1 MTVPRWLDVLD
12 ATIGV
17 CSTHRRPDLAAPL
30 ERKRAALAERTVRVV
45 VVGQQNQGK
54 SQLVNALVEAK
65 VCGVGDHVTTPAP
78 VVIGHASTPTAA
90 LVQAEPDRGPRRGP
104 SRRRRVGVED
114 VANRTS
120 VGLNAVGAGE
130 LVQAEVGIPRPLL
143 AEGLVLV
150 DTPAADHARVLD
162 VVAEADAVLLVS
174 AATHELSTAELE
186 IVERVHRLCPTIALV
201 LTKIDIAPRWRRV
214 ADRNRAR
221 LAAAGIAADVFPVSA
236 TLRLT
241 APGARDQALAT
252 ESGFGDLT
260 AYLWELAARPEALV
274 ARSVRAMATA
284 ALDQLA
290 DPLRRSAVVPVAGTA
305 DAIARWHAAQQRLE
319 LLRRDAVSWQT
330 TLTDDITDLMADIEF
345 DLRDRTRR
353 ILREVDRYF
362 DGADPQQDWPDFAD
376 WLDSKLSEAA
386 GTNLDWLM
394 DRFDWIGGRIRRD
407 RLAYEAPAA
416 LTDGEGLR
424 AIADRFAP
432 VEATGYPERP
442 TMERFTPSQKLFVG
456 LRGSYGGI
464 LMFGLATSL
473 AGWPLINAV
482 SLGAGA
488 LFAAKTVHDESGAR
502 LRRRQ
507 ATAKAAAQ
515 RHVDDFFLS
524 VSKETKDLVRRW
536 HRSARDQI
544 EHTATHLRD
553 GIVADAASAKQVVD
567 EGAAEQQQRTARIS
581 AQLEQLARI
590 QSAVAAL
597 APSPAARHRL
607 PA

>member
-1 MTVPRWLDVLD
+1 MTVPLWLDVLD
-12 ATIGV
+12 ATIGA
-17 CSTHRRPDLAAPL
+17 CGTHRRPDLAAPL

-78 VVIGHASTPTAA
+78 VVIGHSNTPTAA
-90 LVQAEPDRGPRRGP
+90 LVQSEPARGPRRGL
-104 SRRRRVGVED
+104 SLRRRVEVED
-114 VANRTS
+114 VATRTS
-120 VGLNAVGAGE
+120 VGLNAVGDGE
-130 LVQAEVGIPRPLL
+130 FLQAEVGIPRPLL

-150 DTPAADHARVLD
+150 DTPAAGNMARVLD
-162 VVAEADAVLLVS
+162 AVAEADAVLLVS

-186 IVERVHRLCPTIALV
+186 MVERVHQLCPTIALV

-221 LAAAGIAADVFPVSA
+221 LAAAGIAAGMFPVSA
-236 TLRLT
+236 SLRLT
-241 APGARDQALAT
+241 ESGGRDQALAA

-260 AYLWELAARPEALV
+260 AHLRDLAARPEALV
-274 ARSVRAMATA
+274 ARSVQAMAAA
-284 ALDQLA
+284 ALDQLT
-290 DPLRRSAVVPVAGTA
+290 DPLRRSAVLPIAGTA

-319 LLRRDAVSWQT
+319 LLRRDAGSWQT

-362 DGADPQQDWPDFAD
+362 DKADPQQDWPDFAA
-376 WLDSKLSEAA
+376 WLDSKLAEAA
-386 GTNLDWLM
+386 DTNLDWLM

-416 LTDGEGLR
+416 LTNGEGLR

-432 VEATGYPERP
+432 VEATGFPERP
-442 TMERFTPSQKLFVG
+442 TMERFTLSQKLFVG

-502 LRRRQ
+502 QRRRQ
-507 ATAKAAAQ
+507 STAKSAAQ

-544 EHTATHLRD
+544 ERTATHLRD

-567 EGAAEQQQRTARIS
+567 EGAVEQQQRTARIS

-590 QSAVAAL
+590 QAAVAKL
-597 APSPAARHRL
+597 APAATRHRL